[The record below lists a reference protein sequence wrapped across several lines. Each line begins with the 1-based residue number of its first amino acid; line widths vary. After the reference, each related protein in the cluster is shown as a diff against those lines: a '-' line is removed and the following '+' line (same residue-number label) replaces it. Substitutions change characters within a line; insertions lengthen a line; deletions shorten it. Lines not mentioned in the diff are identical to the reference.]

1 MKRINRVLKRSEFSE
16 IITNTPV
23 VKSKHYVIH
32 FRENEYSYSRIGISV
47 SKKNGHAVVRNK
59 IRRQIRAMIASDFDL
74 SKSLDLIIIVRVN
87 YKPEEFFLEK
97 SELLESLAKIGE
109 QP

>member
-1 MKRINRVLKRSEFSE
+1 MKRINRVLKRPEFSE
-16 IITNTPV
+16 IITETPV

-32 FRENEYSYSRIGISV
+32 FRENTYGYSRIGISV

-59 IRRQIRAMIASDFDL
+59 IRRQIRAMIASEYDL
-74 SKSLDLIIIVRVN
+74 NRPLDLIIIVRVN
-87 YKPEEFFLEK
+87 YDTEEFSLEK

>member
-1 MKRINRVLKRSEFSE
+1 MKRINRVLKRPEFSE
-16 IITNTPV
+16 IIAKTPV

-32 FRENEYSYSRIGISV
+32 FRKNEYGYSRIGISV

-59 IRRQIRAMIASDFDL
+59 IRRQIRAMIAADYDL
-74 SKSLDLIIIVRVN
+74 SKPFDLIIIVRVN
-87 YKPEEFFLEK
+87 YNPEEFLSEK

-109 QP
+109 

>member
-1 MKRINRVLKRSEFSE
+1 MKRINRILKRPEFSE
-16 IITNTPV
+16 IITSTPV

-32 FRENEYSYSRIGISV
+32 FRKNNYGYSRIGISV
-47 SKKNGHAVVRNK
+47 SKKNGHAVTRNK
-59 IRRQIRAMIASDFDL
+59 IRRQIRAMIASDYDL
-74 SKSLDLIIIVRVN
+74 NKSFDLIIIVRVN
-87 YKPEEFFLEK
+87 YNPEEFFVEK